1 MTEPEQAFTF
11 LTCAVAILAGAAGG
25 AVNTLAG
32 NGSAITLPMLVFFG
46 LPWDAA
52 NGTNRVGVVMGSL
65 VGASTFTRAG
75 VFETR
80 GLPWLMVPIVLGGIV
95 GAIVAS
101 VLDPKEMGLAIVAVM
116 IFMLVLVLTQPKRWI
131 REDSSAQANFRQAST
146 VLTFFG
152 IGIYGGFIQAG
163 VGILLLSALVLKARY
178 SLVKAN
184 AVKVVLVLTFTIP
197 ALAIFIYSDQVR
209 WSWGISM
216 AAGQG
221 IGAWLAARFAVNHPR
236 ANIWIRR
243 LLILVIP
250 LFVVLLFLRTGQDT

>member
-65 VGASTFTRAG
+65 VGASTFTRGG

-116 IFMLVLVLTQPKRWI
+116 IFMLVLVLHNRSAGSEKIVARKLIFGRHQL
-131 REDSSAQANFRQAST
+131 SSRFLGLGSMEGSFRLAWA
-146 VLTFFG
+146 FFC
-152 IGIYGGFIQAG
+152 YPHWYSRP
-163 VGILLLSALVLKARY
+163 GIL
-178 SLVKAN
+178 
-184 AVKVVLVLTFTIP
+184 
-197 ALAIFIYSDQVR
+197 
-209 WSWGISM
+209 
-216 AAGQG
+216 
-221 IGAWLAARFAVNHPR
+221 
-236 ANIWIRR
+236 
-243 LLILVIP
+243 
-250 LFVVLLFLRTGQDT
+250 